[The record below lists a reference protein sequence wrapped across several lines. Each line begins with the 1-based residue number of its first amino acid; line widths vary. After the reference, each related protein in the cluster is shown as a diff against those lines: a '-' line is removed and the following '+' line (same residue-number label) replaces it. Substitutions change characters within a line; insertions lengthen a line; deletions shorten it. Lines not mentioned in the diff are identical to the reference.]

1 MNVAFNMLISVI
13 TPCFNE
19 EDNVEA
25 CRDEVRKMFEEQL
38 PDYDYEH
45 IFSDNASRD
54 KTVDRLLAMAR
65 DDKRVKIIV
74 NARNLGPFRNTF
86 NALKSASGD
95 AIVVQLPADLQD
107 PPSLIPE
114 FIQHWK
120 AGYKVVYGIRRQRRE
135 QAWLRRARW
144 LYYRLVAWTTDV
156 DLPTDTGEFQLI
168 DRSVAD
174 TIIRIDDYYPY
185 LRGLIAQC
193 SQRSIGVEYTWQT
206 RRSGQSKNRLY
217 HLIDQALNG
226 FVSTSNV
233 PMRLSIFVGFAL
245 AFVSIIYALVQFVFI
260 LIFFG
265 TAPAGMPTL
274 IVGLF
279 FFSGVQLLFMGIMGE
294 YIAAIH
300 SQVRRGPVLDDA
312 LRVNFESSDNDDSP
326 RVDGTDDVKRTP
338 RHHGL

>member
-1 MNVAFNMLISVI
+1 MLVSVI

-25 CRDEVRKMFEEQL
+25 CRNEVRKVFEEQL
-38 PDYDYEH
+38 PEYAYEH
-45 IFSDNASRD
+45 IFSDNASHD
-54 KTVDRLLAMAR
+54 KTVERLLVMAQ

-95 AIVVQLPADLQD
+95 AVVVQLPADLQD

-114 FIQHWK
+114 FIRHWK
-120 AGYKVVYGIRRQRRE
+120 AGYNVVYGMRRRRRE
-135 QAWLRRARW
+135 RWWLRRARW

-156 DLPTDTGEFQLI
+156 NLPVDTGEFQLI

-174 TIIRIDDYYPY
+174 KIIRVDDYYPY
-185 LRGLIAQC
+185 IRGLIAQC
-193 SQRSIGVEYTWQT
+193 SQQSIGVEYTWQT
-206 RRSGQSKNRLY
+206 RRHGTSKHRLY

-233 PMRLSIFVGFAL
+233 PMRLSIFLGFAL
-245 AFVSIIYALVQFVFI
+245 AFVSIIYALVQLVITVI
-260 LIFFG
+260 LFG
-265 TAPAGMPTL
+265 TAPPGMPTL

-300 SQVRRGPVLDDA
+300 SQVRRGPVSDDA
-312 LRVNFESSDNDDSP
+312 LRINFESSDHDDSP
-326 RVDGTDDVKRTP
+326 HAEDATRTSP
-338 RHHGL
+338 HHG

>member
-1 MNVAFNMLISVI
+1 MLVSVI

-25 CRDEVRKMFEEQL
+25 CRNEVRKVFEEQL
-38 PDYDYEH
+38 PEYAYEH
-45 IFSDNASRD
+45 IFSDNASHD
-54 KTVDRLLAMAR
+54 KTVERLLVMAR

-86 NALKSASGD
+86 NALKSASGN
-95 AIVVQLPADLQD
+95 AVVVQLPADLQD

-114 FIQHWK
+114 FIRHWK
-120 AGYKVVYGIRRQRRE
+120 AGYNVVYGMRRRRRE
-135 QAWLRRARW
+135 RWWLRRARW

-156 DLPTDTGEFQLI
+156 DLPVDTGEFQLI

-174 TIIRIDDYYPY
+174 KIIRVDDYYPY
-185 LRGLIAQC
+185 IRGLIAQC

-206 RRSGQSKNRLY
+206 RRHGTSKHRLY

-233 PMRLSIFVGFAL
+233 PMRLSILLGFAL
-245 AFVSIIYALVQFVFI
+245 AFVSIIYALAQMVLT

-265 TAPAGMPTL
+265 TVPPGIQTL

-279 FFSGVQLLFMGIMGE
+279 FFSGVQLLFMGILGE

-312 LRVNFESSDNDDSP
+312 LRINFESSDHDDSP
-326 RVDGTDDVKRTP
+326 HAEDATRTSP
-338 RHHGL
+338 RHGP

>member
-1 MNVAFNMLISVI
+1 MLISVI
-13 TPCFNE
+13 TPCLNE
-19 EDNVEA
+19 EDNVA
-25 CRDEVRKMFEEQL
+25 VCRDEVRKTFQEWL
-38 PDYDYEH
+38 PDYEYEH

-54 KTVDRLLAMAR
+54 KTVERLLVMAQ

-95 AIVVQLPADLQD
+95 AVVVQLPADLQD

-114 FIQHWK
+114 FIRHWK
-120 AGYKVVYGIRRQRRE
+120 AGYKVVYGIRRRRRE
-135 QAWLRRARW
+135 RWYLRRARW
-144 LYYRLVAWTTDV
+144 LYYRLVAWTTDI
-156 DLPTDTGEFQLI
+156 DLPVDTGEFQLI

-174 TIIRIDDYYPY
+174 TVIRVDDYYPY
-185 LRGLIAQC
+185 IRGLIAQC

-206 RRSGQSKNRLY
+206 RRHGTSKHRLY

-233 PMRLSIFVGFAL
+233 PMRLSIFLGFAL
-245 AFVSIIYALVQFVFI
+245 AVVSIIYALAQMVITVM
-260 LIFFG
+260 LFG
-265 TAPAGMPTL
+265 TTPPGMPTL

-279 FFSGVQLLFMGIMGE
+279 FFSGVQLLFMGILGE

-300 SQVRRGPVLDDA
+300 SQVRRGPVLDDT
-312 LRVNFESSDNDDSP
+312 LRINFESSDHDDSP
-326 RVDGTDDVKRTP
+326 HAEDATRTSP
-338 RHHGL
+338 DHG

>member
-1 MNVAFNMLISVI
+1 MPTYSLEMLVSVI

-25 CRDEVRKMFEEQL
+25 CRDEVRKVFEEQL
-38 PDYDYEH
+38 PEYAYEH
-45 IFSDNASRD
+45 IFSDNASYD
-54 KTVDRLLAMAR
+54 KTVERLLAMAR

-95 AIVVQLPADLQD
+95 AVVVQLPADLQD

-114 FIQHWK
+114 FVRQWK
-120 AGYKVVYGIRRQRRE
+120 AGYKVVYGIRRRRQE
-135 QAWLRRARW
+135 RWWLRRARW
-144 LYYRLVAWTTDV
+144 LYYRLVASTTDV
-156 DLPTDTGEFQLI
+156 NLPTDTGEFQLI

-174 TIIRIDDYYPY
+174 TITRVDDYYPY
-185 LRGLIAQC
+185 IRGLIAQC

-206 RRSGQSKNRLY
+206 RQSGTSKNRLY
-217 HLIDQALNG
+217 HIIDQALNG

-233 PMRLSIFVGFAL
+233 PMRLSIFLGFTL
-245 AFVSIIYALVQFVFI
+245 AFISIIYALAQLVGTLV
-260 LIFFG
+260 FFG
-265 TAPAGMPTL
+265 TVPAGMPTL

-279 FFSGVQLLFMGIMGE
+279 FFSGVQLLFMGILGE

-326 RVDGTDDVKRTP
+326 RTDDVKRAP
-338 RHHGL
+338 RHHG

>member
-1 MNVAFNMLISVI
+1 MLISVI

-25 CRDEVRKMFEEQL
+25 CRNEVRKVFEEQL
-38 PDYDYEH
+38 PEYAYEH
-45 IFSDNASRD
+45 IFSDNASHD
-54 KTVDRLLAMAR
+54 KTVERLLVMAR

-86 NALKSASGD
+86 NALKSASGN
-95 AIVVQLPADLQD
+95 AVVVQLPADLQD

-114 FIQHWK
+114 FIRHWK
-120 AGYKVVYGIRRQRRE
+120 AGYNVVYGMRRRRRE
-135 QAWLRRARW
+135 RWWLRRARW

-156 DLPTDTGEFQLI
+156 DLPVDTGEFQLI

-174 TIIRIDDYYPY
+174 KIIRVDDYYPY
-185 LRGLIAQC
+185 IRGLIAQC

-206 RRSGQSKNRLY
+206 RRHGTSKHRLY

-233 PMRLSIFVGFAL
+233 PMRLSIFLGFAL
-245 AFVSIIYALVQFVFI
+245 AFVSIIYALVQLVITVI
-260 LIFFG
+260 LFG
-265 TAPAGMPTL
+265 TAPPGMPTL

-300 SQVRRGPVLDDA
+300 SQVRRGPILNDA
-312 LRVNFESSDNDDSP
+312 LRINFESSDHDDSTHAEDATHTSP
-326 RVDGTDDVKRTP
+326 S
-338 RHHGL
+338 HG

>member
-1 MNVAFNMLISVI
+1 MLISVI

-25 CRDEVRKMFEEQL
+25 CRNEVRKVFEEQL
-38 PDYDYEH
+38 PEYAYEH

-54 KTVDRLLAMAR
+54 KTVERLLVMAQ

-95 AIVVQLPADLQD
+95 AVVVQLPADLQD

-114 FIQHWK
+114 FIRHWK
-120 AGYKVVYGIRRQRRE
+120 AGYNVVYGMRRRRRE
-135 QAWLRRARW
+135 RWWLRRARW

-156 DLPTDTGEFQLI
+156 DLPVDTGEFQLI

-174 TIIRIDDYYPY
+174 KIIRVDDYYPY
-185 LRGLIAQC
+185 IRGLIAQC

-206 RRSGQSKNRLY
+206 RRHGTSKHRLY

-233 PMRLSIFVGFAL
+233 PMRLSIFLGFAL
-245 AFVSIIYALVQFVFI
+245 AFVSIIYALVQLVITVI
-260 LIFFG
+260 LFG
-265 TAPAGMPTL
+265 TAPPGMPTL

-300 SQVRRGPVLDDA
+300 SQVRRGPLLNDA
-312 LRVNFESSDNDDSP
+312 LRINFEPSDHDDSP
-326 RVDGTDDVKRTP
+326 HAKDATRTSP
-338 RHHGL
+338 HHD

>member
-1 MNVAFNMLISVI
+1 MLISVI

-19 EDNVEA
+19 EDNVET
-25 CRDEVRKMFEEQL
+25 CRDEVRKVFEEQL
-38 PDYDYEH
+38 PEYAYEH

-54 KTVDRLLAMAR
+54 KTVERLLKMAR

-95 AIVVQLPADLQD
+95 AVVVQLPADLQD

-114 FIQHWK
+114 FIRHWK
-120 AGYKVVYGIRRQRRE
+120 AGYKVVYGIRSRRRE
-135 QAWLRRARW
+135 RWSLRRARW
-144 LYYRLVAWTTDV
+144 LYYRLIAWTADV
-156 DLPTDTGEFQLI
+156 NLPTDTGEFQLI

-174 TIIRIDDYYPY
+174 TIIRVDDYYPY
-185 LRGLIAQC
+185 IRGLIAQC

-206 RRSGQSKNRLY
+206 RRHGTSKLRLY

-226 FVSTSNV
+226 FISTSNV
-233 PMRLSIFVGFAL
+233 PMRLSIFLGFAL
-245 AFVSIIYALVQFVFI
+245 SFASIIYALAQMVII

-265 TAPAGMPTL
+265 SVPPGIPTL

-279 FFSGVQLLFMGIMGE
+279 FFSGVQLFFMGILGE
-294 YIAAIH
+294 YVAAIH

-312 LRVNFESSDNDDSP
+312 LRINFESSDNDDSP
-326 RVDGTDDVKRTP
+326 HAEDAKRTSP
-338 RHHGL
+338 HHG

>member
-1 MNVAFNMLISVI
+1 MLISVI

-25 CRDEVRKMFEEQL
+25 CRDEVRKVFEEQL

-54 KTVDRLLAMAR
+54 KTVERLLAMAR

-86 NALKSASGD
+86 NALKSASGN
-95 AIVVQLPADLQD
+95 AVVVQLPADLQD

-114 FIQHWK
+114 FIRHWK
-120 AGYKVVYGIRRQRRE
+120 AGYKVVYGIRRRRQE
-135 QAWLRRARW
+135 RWYLRRARW

-174 TIIRIDDYYPY
+174 TITRVDDYYPY

-193 SQRSIGVEYTWQT
+193 SQRSIGVKYTWQT
-206 RRSGQSKNRLY
+206 RRSGTSNLRLY

-245 AFVSIIYALVQFVFI
+245 AFVSIIYALAQLVISLV
-260 LIFFG
+260 FFG
-265 TAPAGMPTL
+265 AVPAGMPTL

-279 FFSGVQLLFMGIMGE
+279 FFSGVQLLFMGIMSE

-300 SQVRRGPVLDDA
+300 SQVRRGPVLGDA

-326 RVDGTDDVKRTP
+326 RVDGTDDVRRTP

>member
-1 MNVAFNMLISVI
+1 MNLAFNMLISVI

-25 CRDEVRKMFEEQL
+25 CRDEVRKVFEEQL

-95 AIVVQLPADLQD
+95 AVVVQLPADIQD

-114 FIQHWK
+114 FIRHWK
-120 AGYKVVYGIRRQRRE
+120 AGYKVVYGIRRRRQE
-135 QAWLRRARW
+135 RWYLRRARW

-174 TIIRIDDYYPY
+174 TITRVDDYYPY

-206 RRSGQSKNRLY
+206 RRSGTSKLRLY

-245 AFVSIIYALVQFVFI
+245 AFVSIIYALAQLVISLV
-260 LIFFG
+260 FFG
-265 TAPAGMPTL
+265 AAPAGMPTL

-326 RVDGTDDVKRTP
+326 CVDGTDDVKRTP

>member
-1 MNVAFNMLISVI
+1 MNRLISVI
-13 TPCFNE
+13 TPCLNE
-19 EDNVEA
+19 EDNVA
-25 CRDEVRKMFEEQL
+25 ICRDEVRKTFQELL

-45 IFSDNASRD
+45 IFSDNASHD
-54 KTVDRLLAMAR
+54 KTVERLLVMAQ

-95 AIVVQLPADLQD
+95 AVVVQLPADLQD

-114 FIQHWK
+114 FIRHWK
-120 AGYKVVYGIRRQRRE
+120 AGYKVVYGIRRRRQE
-135 QAWLRRARW
+135 RWWLRRARW

-156 DLPTDTGEFQLI
+156 DLPVDTGEFQLI

-174 TIIRIDDYYPY
+174 KIIRVDDYYPY
-185 LRGLIAQC
+185 IRGLIAQC

-206 RRSGQSKNRLY
+206 RRHGTSKHRLY

-226 FVSTSNV
+226 FVSSSNV
-233 PMRLSIFVGFAL
+233 PMRLSIFLGFAL
-245 AFVSIIYALVQFVFI
+245 SFVSIIYALAQLVMILTVF
-260 LIFFG
+260 G
-265 TAPAGMPTL
+265 AVPAGIPTL

-279 FFSGVQLLFMGIMGE
+279 FFSGVQLLFMGILGE

-312 LRVNFESSDNDDSP
+312 LRINFESSDHDDSP
-326 RVDGTDDVKRTP
+326 HAKDATRTSP
-338 RHHGL
+338 HHD

>member
-1 MNVAFNMLISVI
+1 MGARSLEMLVSVI

-25 CRDEVRKMFEEQL
+25 CRNEVRKVFEEQL
-38 PDYDYEH
+38 PEYAYEH
-45 IFSDNASRD
+45 IFSDNASHD
-54 KTVDRLLAMAR
+54 KTVERLLAMAQ

-74 NARNLGPFRNTF
+74 NARNLGTFRNTF

-95 AIVVQLPADLQD
+95 AVVVQLPADLQD

-114 FIQHWK
+114 FIRHWK
-120 AGYKVVYGIRRQRRE
+120 AGYKVVYGIRRSRRE
-135 QAWLRRARW
+135 RWYLRRTRW

-156 DLPTDTGEFQLI
+156 DLPVDTGEFQMI

-174 TIIRIDDYYPY
+174 KIIRVDDYYPY
-185 LRGLIAQC
+185 IRGLIAQC
-193 SQRSIGVEYTWQT
+193 SQQSIGVEYTWQT
-206 RRSGQSKNRLY
+206 RRHGTSKHRLY

-233 PMRLSIFVGFAL
+233 PMRLSILLGFAL
-245 AFVSIIYALVQFVFI
+245 AFVSIIYALAQMVLT

-265 TAPAGMPTL
+265 TVPPGIQTL

-279 FFSGVQLLFMGIMGE
+279 FFSGVQLLFMGILGE

-312 LRVNFESSDNDDSP
+312 LRINFESSDHDDSP
-326 RVDGTDDVKRTP
+326 HAEDATRTSP
-338 RHHGL
+338 RHGP

>member
-1 MNVAFNMLISVI
+1 MLISVI

-25 CRDEVRKMFEEQL
+25 CRDEVRKVFEEQL

-54 KTVDRLLAMAR
+54 KTVERLLAMAR

-86 NALKSASGD
+86 NALKSASGN
-95 AIVVQLPADLQD
+95 AVVVQLPADLQD

-114 FIQHWK
+114 FIRHWK
-120 AGYKVVYGIRRQRRE
+120 AGYKVVYGIRRRRQE
-135 QAWLRRARW
+135 RWYLRRARW

-174 TIIRIDDYYPY
+174 TITRVDDYYPY

-193 SQRSIGVEYTWQT
+193 SQRSIGVKYTWQT
-206 RRSGQSKNRLY
+206 RRSGTSNLRLY

-245 AFVSIIYALVQFVFI
+245 AFVSIIYALAQLVISLV
-260 LIFFG
+260 FFG
-265 TAPAGMPTL
+265 TTPAGMPTL

-279 FFSGVQLLFMGIMGE
+279 FFSGVQLLFMGIMSE

-300 SQVRRGPVLDDA
+300 SQVRRGPVLGDA

-326 RVDGTDDVKRTP
+326 RVDGTDDVRRTP